1 MGKTQKQNSDRTD
14 SEQDKE
20 EHRRTR
26 PMRQRRRIAGKRTQH
41 NDKYPPA
48 FNLLVAEFKLQR
60 TAGSK
65 VSKLWFKKRMKLKIG
80 ACYGTEEAAKFKGS
94 SNWFQRFKKKMQS
107 GTEEKDQQEETSP
120 LKLTPSIEDGC
131 LKIDTK
137 LISTRFLSHL

>member
-20 EHRRTR
+20 EHRYTR
-26 PMRQRRRIAGKRTQH
+26 PMRQRRMIAEKRFQH
-41 NDKYPPA
+41 NDKYPLA

-65 VSKLWFKKRMKLKIG
+65 VSKLWFKKRMKLKIE

-94 SNWFQRFKKKMQS
+94 SNWFERFKKKCKVVLRRRTNKKKQV
-107 GTEEKDQQEETSP
+107 
-120 LKLTPSIEDGC
+120 PS
-131 LKIDTK
+131 
-137 LISTRFLSHL
+137 S